1 MALCQFC
8 RAGNAISQKPTET
21 VLSTATYETAQQRKD
36 RLDRN
41 VPGYLSE
48 RDINRII
55 NALMDD
61 GFIEKLAAAI
71 GSKLSM

>member
-1 MALCQFC
+1 M
-8 RAGNAISQKPTET
+8 
-21 VLSTATYETAQQRKD
+21 STATYETAQQRKD